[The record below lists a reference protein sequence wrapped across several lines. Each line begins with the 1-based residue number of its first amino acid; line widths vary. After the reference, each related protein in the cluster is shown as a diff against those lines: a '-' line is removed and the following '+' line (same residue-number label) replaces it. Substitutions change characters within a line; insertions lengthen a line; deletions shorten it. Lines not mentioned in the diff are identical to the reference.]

1 MLQMTCQ
8 FWILHKQFEEYPN
21 ALQIAFFLGDNMQ
34 IRFFYFSS
42 SIDRFL
48 LDSKAKI
55 QRFLLLGNI
64 ANYLQMFEVEHMYLP
79 VLVNFIFIGFEGT
92 KPLTYVLKNL
102 SVGSQKLIMYLNT
115 LGFYKLKK
123 FLLHSTRTGWTEVI
137 ISIIFF
143 LSFTS
148 ITTSLFLLSK

>member
-1 MLQMTCQ
+1 MRTP
-8 FWILHKQFEEYPN
+8 FPFVFKRKKTSEEKSGKIN
-21 ALQIAFFLGDNMQ
+21 
-34 IRFFYFSS
+34 
-42 SIDRFL
+42 
-48 LDSKAKI
+48 KASYN
-55 QRFLLLGNI
+55 LGNI